1 MAVFSHPY
9 DDFHMEK
16 LNQSLILNSFGN
28 HLKKVRHEVGL
39 SQEEMAHRANRH
51 ATYISGV
58 ESGKRNPSIT
68 FVYQIA
74 DALGVQAHTLL
85 PELINQEKEEDSD
98 E

>member
-1 MAVFSHPY
+1 MVVLFHPY

-16 LNQSLILNSFGN
+16 LNQSLILNSFGTQ
-28 HLKKVRHEVGL
+28 LKKVRHEVGL
-39 SQEEMAHRANRH
+39 SQEEVAHRADSH
-51 ATYISGV
+51 PTYISRV
-58 ESGKRNPSIT
+58 ETGKRNPTIT
-68 FVYQIA
+68 VVYQIA